1 MKRIRPR
8 LSFANVV
15 SVLALFVA
23 LGGGAYAA
31 TSFEGADGTIQGCVK
46 SDGTLTVVKPG
57 EQCPRHTHALVLGG
71 GVSPVYQVGGGP
83 EAPNQTTTGDR
94 GDSEAGTAGSLTM
107 QLPAGVYMVN
117 AIAVV
122 QNDDDGCGAV
132 GGFLDSGCGN
142 PQAQY
147 ATCLLEKGDKTVDAT
162 GSYIQ
167 PNSGGQ
173 RWGVGDRNG
182 PTGQPGIDSVPLQ
195 SVVELSHAG
204 SLTLTCYSPIDNDW
218 FGGNGRGWLA
228 LMDDS
233 SIQAV
238 RTG

>member
-1 MKRIRPR
+1 MR
-8 LSFANVV
+8 
-15 SVLALFVA
+15 FVISLVRA
-23 LGGGAYAA
+23 
-31 TSFEGADGTIQGCVK
+31 V
-46 SDGTLTVVKPG
+46 
-57 EQCPRHTHALVLGG
+57 LVLLL
-71 GVSPVYQVGGGP
+71 VASPTAVAAQTGLSADAKAAIDRAVIEILAQSG
-83 EAPNQTTTGDR
+83 AP
-94 GDSEAGTAGSLTM
+94 SAS
-107 QLPAGVYMVN
+107 
-117 AIAVV
+117 IAVV